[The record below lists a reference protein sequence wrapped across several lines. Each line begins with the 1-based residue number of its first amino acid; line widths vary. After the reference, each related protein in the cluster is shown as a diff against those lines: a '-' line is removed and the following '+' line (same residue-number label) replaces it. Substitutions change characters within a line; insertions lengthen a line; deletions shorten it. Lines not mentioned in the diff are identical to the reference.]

1 MLSALYQNSL
11 SINFQIL
18 LYQVMALS
26 VFGLLYNV
34 AKEKSNHCLLDAQ
47 DVFNWDEG
55 KSFKTQTHS
64 NFWISAI

>member
-1 MLSALYQNSL
+1 
-11 SINFQIL
+11 
-18 LYQVMALS
+18 MALS
-26 VFGLLYNV
+26 VFGLLYDV

-64 NFWISAI
+64 NF